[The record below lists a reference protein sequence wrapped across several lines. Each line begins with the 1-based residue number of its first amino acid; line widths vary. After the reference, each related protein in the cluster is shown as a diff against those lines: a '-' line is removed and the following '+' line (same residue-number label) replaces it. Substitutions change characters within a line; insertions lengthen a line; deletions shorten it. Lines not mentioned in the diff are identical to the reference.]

1 MKMPVPMFGMWLEIT
16 ELPDVLVLAMAEMTL
31 KGELDVTRETRE
43 GLLKQLW
50 ERMLRESVTAD

>member
-43 GLLKQLW
+43 GLLEQLW
-50 ERMLRESVTAD
+50 QAMLEACPQVD